1 VGGEPQAPA
10 ADAALRRGRS
20 HGDQESKHGDRDTG
34 AGPGGAPVTHSRRA
48 TAVAWF
54 AVAIVALAGAVLT
67 VLASGPLLTSDTIS
81 NFLAA
86 PATVLYATLGALV
99 VRRTGNVIGWFIL
112 GVGASMAIV
121 ASASAYAVLGISHP
135 GTLPAPGLMAL
146 LAEWSFVPV
155 VTAIVFML
163 LLFPSGTLPSPRWRP
178 FAALVL
184 LATALA
190 MAGFV
195 VHPRL
200 IALPAPGGESL
211 MVANPLGIESLG
223 PVLSTVLIG
232 TLNSWGAV
240 NTVLLAAATVS
251 LAVRYRSGG
260 REVRKQ
266 IKWIMVAAAVFTVAQ
281 LAALLGIA
289 ATGTEA
295 NPVTTAAF
303 AVVPLVALL
312 GIPTLITVAILR
324 HGLYQIDVIINRAIR
339 YGLLSAALTAIYILI
354 VVGIGT
360 LAGYAGGPLLNA
372 AAALAIAVLFQPLRR
387 RAQLLANR
395 IVYGQRATPYQ
406 ALADVAQDMAGQLDA
421 DVALDRMASVLA
433 GATGAVRVDVWVRVG
448 ARLQPRAAWPHG
460 SDPPAAVP
468 LTRPVATT
476 RPVAATGP
484 FALPAFDAATRA
496 VAVRH
501 GDELLGA
508 ITVQKPRNEAVSATE
523 DKLLE
528 QLASQAGLVLRNVRL
543 TAELQ
548 ARIDELRA
556 SRRRLVQAQD
566 TERQRIERNLHDGA
580 QQQLVAL
587 NVQLA
592 LLEDAADEPGEVR
605 EITGE
610 LRAGLRAALDDLRAL
625 ARGIYPPLLADQG
638 LSAALHAQAG
648 KAPLPVGV
656 EADGIGRYPREAEAA
671 AYFCI
676 LEALQN
682 VAKYARA
689 SRATVVVSC
698 PDGQL
703 GFTVTD
709 DGDGFDPAKASHGTG
724 LQGMADRLAAV
735 GGTLR
740 VDSAPG
746 SGTTVS
752 GTLPVAEPAA
762 GHRPV
767 AQPAAAHT
775 AQRPS

>member
-1 VGGEPQAPA
+1 VATEPPTPPA
-10 ADAALRRGRS
+10 
-20 HGDQESKHGDRDTG
+20 
-34 AGPGGAPVTHSRRA
+34 GAPVTHSRRA

-54 AVAIVALAGAVLT
+54 AVVVVALAGAVLT
-67 VLASGPLLTSDTIS
+67 VLASGPLGTTIS
-81 NFLAA
+81 NVATA
-86 PATVLYATLGALV
+86 PAAILYATLGALV
-99 VRRTGNVIGWFIL
+99 VRRAGNVIGWLVL
-112 GVGASMAIV
+112 GVGACMAIMG
-121 ASASAYAVLGISHP
+121 SASAYAVLGIAHP
-135 GTLPAPGLMAL
+135 ETLPAPQLIAL

-155 VTAIVFML
+155 NLALFFML

-178 FAALVL
+178 VAALAL
-184 LATALA
+184 LVTALA
-190 MAGFV
+190 LAGFV

-200 IALPAPGGESL
+200 IGLPAPGGSL

-223 PVLSTVLIG
+223 PVLSVVLIG
-232 TLNSWGAV
+232 TLNSWGVVTTALV
-240 NTVLLAAATVS
+240 GAATVS

-260 REVRKQ
+260 RDVRKQ

-289 ATGTEA
+289 ATGTES
-295 NPVTTAAF
+295 NPVTTVAF
-303 AVVPLVALL
+303 AIVPIVALL
-312 GIPTLITVAILR
+312 GIPALITVAILR

-360 LAGYAGGPLLNA
+360 TAGYAGGPLLNA

-395 IVYGQRATPYQ
+395 IVYGRRATPYQ
-406 ALADVAQDMAGQLDA
+406 ALADVAQDMAAQLDA

-460 SDPPAAVP
+460 SGPPAAVP
-468 LTRPVATT
+468 LTGPVAPTG
-476 RPVAATGP
+476 PVA
-484 FALPAFDAATRA
+484 LPTFDAATRA

-508 ITVQKPRNEAVSATE
+508 ITLQKPKNEPVAAAE

-528 QLASQAGLVLRNVRL
+528 HLASQAGLVLRNVRL

-548 ARIDELRA
+548 ARIDDLRA

-587 NVQLA
+587 NVQLT
-592 LLEDAADEPGEVR
+592 LLEDAADKPGEVR
-605 EITGE
+605 ELTGE
-610 LRAGLRAALDDLRAL
+610 LRTGLRAALDDLRAL

-648 KAPLPVGV
+648 KAPLPVRI

-682 VAKYARA
+682 VAKYAHA
-689 SRATVVVSC
+689 SRATIALSC
-698 PDGQL
+698 PDGHL

-709 DGDGFDPAKASHGTG
+709 NGDGFDPAKATHGTG

-740 VDSAPG
+740 VEAAPG

-752 GTLPVAEPAA
+752 GTLPVAEL
-762 GHRPV
+762 
-767 AQPAAAHT
+767 AHT
-775 AQRPS
+775 GDQR

>member
-1 VGGEPQAPA
+1 MGEPQAPP
-10 ADAALRRGRS
+10 ADIALGRGRRHDDRERS
-20 HGDQESKHGDRDTG
+20 HGGPEREHGGRENG
-34 AGPGGAPVTHSRRA
+34 AGSGGAPVTHSRRA
-48 TAVAWF
+48 TAVAWC
-54 AVAIVALAGAVLT
+54 AVTLVALAGAVLT
-67 VLASGPLLTSDTIS
+67 VLTSDPLPTTIS
-81 NFLAA
+81 NLATA
-86 PATVLYATLGALV
+86 PAAILYATLGALV
-99 VRRTGNVIGWFIL
+99 VRRAGNVIGWFVL
-112 GVGASMAIV
+112 GVGAGMAV
-121 ASASAYAVLGISHP
+121 MGSASAYAVLGIAHP
-135 GTLPAPGLMAL
+135 GTLPAPELMAV

-155 VTAIVFML
+155 FSAIIFML

-178 FAALVL
+178 FAALTV

-190 MAGFV
+190 LIGFV

-200 IALPAPGGESL
+200 IGLPAPGGSL
-211 MVANPLGIESLG
+211 MVANPLGIDSLG

-232 TLNSWGAV
+232 TLNSWGVVSTA
-240 NTVLLAAATVS
+240 LLAAATVS
-251 LAVRYRSGG
+251 LVVRYRSGG
-260 REVRKQ
+260 REARKQ

-289 ATGTEA
+289 ATGTES
-295 NPVTTAAF
+295 NPVTTAAY
-303 AVVPLVALL
+303 AVVPIVALL
-312 GIPTLITVAILR
+312 GIPALITVAILK

-339 YGLLSAALTAIYILI
+339 YGLLSAALTAVYILI

-360 LAGYAGGPLLNA
+360 TAGYAGGPLLNA

-406 ALADVAQDMAGQLDA
+406 VLSDFAQDMADQLDVDMA
-421 DVALDRMASVLA
+421 MDRMAAVLA
-433 GATGAVRVDVWVRVG
+433 AATGAVRVEVWVRVG
-448 ARLQPRAAWPHG
+448 PRLRSQATWPHG
-460 SDPPAAVP
+460 STASAPVP
-468 LTRPVATT
+468 LAGSAV
-476 RPVAATGP
+476 
-484 FALPAFDAATRA
+484 LPAFDAVTRA

-508 ITVQKPRNEAVSATE
+508 ITVEKPRNEAVSATE

-528 QLASQAGLVLRNVRL
+528 HLASQAGLVLRNVRL

-548 ARIDELRA
+548 ARIDDLRA

-587 NVQLA
+587 NVQLT
-592 LLEDAADEPGEVR
+592 LLEDAADDPGEVR

-610 LRAGLRAALDDLRAL
+610 LRTGLRAALDDLRAL

-638 LSAALHAQAG
+638 LRAALRAQADR
-648 KAPLPVGV
+648 APLPVEV

-671 AYFCI
+671 VYFCI

-689 SRATVVVSC
+689 SRATVGLSC

-746 SGTTVS
+746 SGTTIS
-752 GTLPVAEPAA
+752 GTLPVAELAHA
-762 GHRPV
+762 GG
-767 AQPAAAHT
+767 
-775 AQRPS
+775 QR

>member
-1 VGGEPQAPA
+1 M
-10 ADAALRRGRS
+10 RS
-20 HGDQESKHGDRDTG
+20 HGDRETG
-34 AGPGGAPVTHSRRA
+34 AGSGGAPVTHSRRA
-48 TAVAWF
+48 TAIAWC
-54 AVAIVALAGAVLT
+54 AVAVLALAGAVLT
-67 VLASGPLLTSDTIS
+67 VLASGDLVTSDTIS
-81 NFLAA
+81 NFVTA
-86 PATVLYATLGALV
+86 PAAVLYATLGALV
-99 VRRTGNVIGWFIL
+99 VRRVGNVIGWLVL
-112 GVGASMAIV
+112 GVGAGTAVMG
-121 ASASAYAVLGISHP
+121 SASAYAVLGITHP
-135 GTLPAPGLMAL
+135 GTLPAPELMAL

-155 VTAIVFML
+155 FAAIVFML

-178 FAALVL
+178 FAALAL

-190 MAGFV
+190 LVGFV

-211 MVANPLGIESLG
+211 MVANPLGIDSLG

-232 TLNSWGAV
+232 TLDSLSAV
-240 NTVLLAAATVS
+240 DTVLLAAATVS
-251 LAVRYRSGG
+251 LAIRYRSGG
-260 REVRKQ
+260 REARKQ
-266 IKWIMVAAAVFTVAQ
+266 IKWIMVAAVVLTVAQ

-289 ATGTEA
+289 ATGTGS
-295 NPVTTAAF
+295 NPVTTVAY
-303 AVVPLVALL
+303 AVVPIVALL
-312 GIPTLITVAILR
+312 GIPALITVAILR

-339 YGLLSAALTAIYILI
+339 YGLLSAALTAIYVLI

-360 LAGYAGGPLLNA
+360 TAGYAGGPLLNA

-406 ALADVAQDMAGQLDA
+406 VLSDFAQDMADQLDVN
-421 DVALDRMASVLA
+421 VALDRLASVLA
-433 GATGAVRVDVWVRVG
+433 AATGAVRVEVWVRVG
-448 ARLQPRAAWPHG
+448 PRLRPQATWPHG
-460 SDPPAAVP
+460 STPSAPVP
-468 LTRPVATT
+468 LAGSAV
-476 RPVAATGP
+476 
-484 FALPAFDAATRA
+484 LPAFDAATRA
-496 VAVRH
+496 VAVRY

-508 ITVQKPRNEAVSATE
+508 ITLHKPRNEPVSATE

-528 QLASQAGLVLRNVRL
+528 HLASQAGLVLRNVRL
-543 TAELQ
+543 TAELH
-548 ARIDELRA
+548 ARIDDLRA

-587 NVQLA
+587 NVQLT
-592 LLEDAADEPGEVR
+592 LLEDAADDPGEVR

-648 KAPLPVGV
+648 KAPLPVEI

-689 SRATVVVSC
+689 SRATVALSC
-698 PDGQL
+698 PDRHL

-709 DGDGFDPAKASHGTG
+709 DGDGFDPAKATHGTG

-746 SGTTVS
+746 SGTTIS
-752 GTLPVAEPAA
+752 GTLPVAELT
-762 GHRPV
+762 
-767 AQPAAAHT
+767 HT
-775 AQRPS
+775 GDQR

>member
-1 VGGEPQAPA
+1 VIGEPRALPNSTAPG
-10 ADAALRRGRS
+10 RGHSHDGRDSS
-20 HGDQESKHGDRDTG
+20 HGGRETG
-34 AGPGGAPVTHSRRA
+34 AGSAGTPVTHSRRA

-54 AVAIVALAGAVLT
+54 AVAILSLAGAVLT
-67 VLASGPLLTSDTIS
+67 VLASGPLTTSNTIS
-81 NFLAA
+81 NLAVA
-86 PATVLYATLGALV
+86 PAAVLYATLGALV
-99 VRRTGNVIGWFIL
+99 VRRAGNVIGWFVL
-112 GVGASMAIV
+112 SEGACTAIM
-121 ASASAYAVLGISHP
+121 ASASDYAVLGITHP
-135 GTLPAPGLMAL
+135 GTLPAPELVAL

-155 VTAIVFML
+155 FAALVFML

-178 FAALVL
+178 FAVLAL

-190 MAGFV
+190 LAGFV

-211 MVANPLGIESLG
+211 MVANPLGIQSLG

-232 TLNSWGAV
+232 TLNSWGV
-240 NTVLLAAATVS
+240 VTTMLLAAATVS

-266 IKWIMVAAAVFTVAQ
+266 IKWIMVAAVVFTVAQ
-281 LAALLGIA
+281 MAALLGIA

-295 NPVTTAAF
+295 NPVTTVAW
-303 AVVPLVALL
+303 AVVPIVALL
-312 GIPTLITVAILR
+312 GIPALITVAILK
-324 HGLYQIDVIINRAIR
+324 HGLYQIDVIINRALR
-339 YGLLSAALTAIYILI
+339 YGLLSAALSAVYILI

-360 LAGYAGGPLLNA
+360 TAGYAGGPLLNA
-372 AAALAIAVLFQPLRR
+372 AAALAIAVLFQPLLR
-387 RAQLLANR
+387 RARLLANR

-406 ALADVAQDMAGQLDA
+406 ALADVAQDMARQLDA
-421 DVALDRMASVLA
+421 DVALNRMASVLA
-433 GATGAVRVDVWVRVG
+433 GATGAIRVDVWVRIG
-448 ARLQPRAAWPHG
+448 AWLQPRAAWPPR

-468 LTRPVATT
+468 LTGP
-476 RPVAATGP
+476 AALTGP
-484 FALPAFDAATRA
+484 VALPAFDAAART

-508 ITVQKPRNEAVSATE
+508 ITLQKPKNEPVAAAE

-528 QLASQAGLVLRNVRL
+528 HLASQAGLVLRNVRL

-548 ARIDELRA
+548 ARIDDLRA
-556 SRRRLVQAQD
+556 SRRRLVRAQD
-566 TERQRIERNLHDGA
+566 EERHRIERNLHDGA

-587 NVQLA
+587 NVQLT
-592 LLEDAADEPGEVR
+592 LLKDAANDPGEVR

-610 LRAGLRAALDDLRAL
+610 LRAGLRAALEDLRAL

-648 KAPLPVGV
+648 KAPLPVGI

-689 SRATVVVSC
+689 SRATVALSC
-698 PDGQL
+698 PDGHL

-709 DGDGFDPAKASHGTG
+709 DGDGFDATKATHGTG

-735 GGTLR
+735 GGILR
-740 VDSAPG
+740 VESAPG

-752 GTLPVAEPAA
+752 GRLPVAEL
-762 GHRPV
+762 
-767 AQPAAAHT
+767 AHT
-775 AQRPS
+775 GDQR

>member
-1 VGGEPQAPA
+1 M
-10 ADAALRRGRS
+10 RS
-20 HGDQESKHGDRDTG
+20 HGDRETG
-34 AGPGGAPVTHSRRA
+34 AGSGGAPVTHSRRA
-48 TAVAWF
+48 TAIAWC
-54 AVAIVALAGAVLT
+54 AVAVLALAGVVLT
-67 VLASGPLLTSDTIS
+67 VLASGDLVTSDTIS
-81 NFLAA
+81 NFVTA
-86 PATVLYATLGALV
+86 PAAVLYATLGALV
-99 VRRTGNVIGWFIL
+99 VRRVGNVIGWLVL
-112 GVGASMAIV
+112 GVGAGTAVMG
-121 ASASAYAVLGISHP
+121 SASAYAVLGITHP
-135 GTLPAPGLMAL
+135 GTLPAPALMAL

-155 VTAIVFML
+155 FAAIVFML
-163 LLFPSGTLPSPRWRP
+163 LLFPSGALPSPRWRP
-178 FAALVL
+178 FAALAL
-184 LATALA
+184 LATAL
-190 MAGFV
+190 MLVGFV

-211 MVANPLGIESLG
+211 MVANPLGIDSLG
-223 PVLSTVLIG
+223 PVLSTALIG
-232 TLNSWGAV
+232 TLDSLSAV
-240 NTVLLAAATVS
+240 DTVLLAAATVS
-251 LAVRYRSGG
+251 LAIRYRSGG
-260 REVRKQ
+260 REARKQ
-266 IKWIMVAAAVFTVAQ
+266 IKWIMVAAVVLTVAQ

-289 ATGTEA
+289 ATGTGS
-295 NPVTTAAF
+295 NPVTTVAY
-303 AVVPLVALL
+303 AVVPIVALL
-312 GIPTLITVAILR
+312 GIPALITVAILR

-339 YGLLSAALTAIYILI
+339 YGLLSAALTAIYVLI

-360 LAGYAGGPLLNA
+360 TAGYAGGPLLNA
-372 AAALAIAVLFQPLRR
+372 AAALAIAVLFQPLRH

-406 ALADVAQDMAGQLDA
+406 VLSDFAQDMADQLDV
-421 DVALDRMASVLA
+421 DVALDRLASVLA
-433 GATGAVRVDVWVRVG
+433 AATGAVRVEVWVRVG
-448 ARLQPRAAWPHG
+448 PRLRPQATWPHG
-460 SDPPAAVP
+460 STPSAPVP
-468 LTRPVATT
+468 LAGSAV
-476 RPVAATGP
+476 
-484 FALPAFDAATRA
+484 LPAFDAATRA
-496 VAVRH
+496 VAVRY

-508 ITVQKPRNEAVSATE
+508 ITLHKPRNEPVSATE

-528 QLASQAGLVLRNVRL
+528 HLASQAGLVLRNVRL
-543 TAELQ
+543 TAELH
-548 ARIDELRA
+548 ARIDDLRA

-587 NVQLA
+587 NVQLT
-592 LLEDAADEPGEVR
+592 LLEDAADDPGEVR

-648 KAPLPVGV
+648 KAPLPVEI

-689 SRATVVVSC
+689 SRATVALSC
-698 PDGQL
+698 PDRHL

-709 DGDGFDPAKASHGTG
+709 DGDGFDPAKATHGTG

-746 SGTTVS
+746 AGTTIS
-752 GTLPVAEPAA
+752 GTLPVAELT
-762 GHRPV
+762 
-767 AQPAAAHT
+767 HT
-775 AQRPS
+775 GDQR